1 MKKINIVLIA
11 LTISTIL
18 VSCNDNFKIDGTGI
32 PKAPILREIVLP
44 DANNSNPGTDVTIQG
59 KGFAMGDKVYL
70 KNESGT
76 LEVEL
81 KSVAEG
87 NMIFAMPETAGGE
100 YSVVVEREKLQTTLP
115 GILSVPY
122 LMVLKNIVLPEVN
135 FSKGSS
141 AWVQAD
147 GFASGDS
154 VYLTNSSYPSTVVL
168 KTKATLS
175 GNKLSFNVPAD
186 AYGINTVI
194 AVRWENGNVRKGTVG
209 SIGVKSTIGD
219 VVGGGI
225 VYYMIDEVHG
235 LICSPKNITDTPV
248 KYGPSIST
256 AANTSFDIGKGKEN
270 TDKLM
275 KQITDWRATGAGVW
289 LTTKT
294 VPEIVLDYSVTVNG
308 NTYNDWFLPSLNELA
323 EIFKI
328 RSFLG
333 TKGAAYKN
341 DNYWSS
347 SERRDSGWSW
357 AQYYINFYEP
367 VNLVTGQDGNR
378 EVWAIGIIPIRA
390 F

>member
-209 SIGVKSTIGD
+209 SIGVKWLVSTI
-219 VVGGGI
+219 
-225 VYYMIDEVHG
+225 ID
-235 LICSPKNITDTPV
+235 
-248 KYGPSIST
+248 
-256 AANTSFDIGKGKEN
+256 
-270 TDKLM
+270 
-275 KQITDWRATGAGVW
+275 DW
-289 LTTKT
+289 
-294 VPEIVLDYSVTVNG
+294 
-308 NTYNDWFLPSLNELA
+308 
-323 EIFKI
+323 
-328 RSFLG
+328 
-333 TKGAAYKN
+333 
-341 DNYWSS
+341 
-347 SERRDSGWSW
+347 
-357 AQYYINFYEP
+357 YIYCF
-367 VNLVTGQDGNR
+367 
-378 EVWAIGIIPIRA
+378 
-390 F
+390 